1 MLEALLLRHLASLM
15 ATIGIGLAAGA
26 PFALGGSAAL
36 ETLRSLGAPMFS
48 MLAGLSIISGVA
60 KAGKLQILLVRLG
73 YRLPFFRTTA
83 ISLVTDLAFL
93 SSPAGA
99 AGYVVNVA
107 LLRNAGTSLSVST
120 AVVGA
125 EQALDFVFFA
135 VAIPLATLS
144 ALVPLASL
152 LPAVSRST
160 CLVVLLAVL
169 LSGVALWWSRNFLL
183 GALNTFVGAIPWFRA
198 RQDRLD
204 HFVAELREQIHAI
217 VNGPARQNIAL
228 LVLTVLQWVARY
240 GVLWLVLREFGC
252 NLPFGFV
259 LVLQAVVLHLAQWT
273 GVPAGGGSAD
283 LGLAAVLAAWATMP
297 TIASVLIL
305 WRFSTLYFPLLLG
318 ALGFVVLTCTRRTNR
333 TIAYETQS

>member
-1 MLEALLLRHLASLM
+1 MLEALLLRHLASFM
-15 ATIGIGLAAGA
+15 VIIGIGLAVGA
-26 PFALGGSAAL
+26 PVALDGSAAL
-36 ETLRSLGAPMFS
+36 DTLRSVGAPMFS
-48 MLAGLSIISGVA
+48 ILAGLAIIGGVA
-60 KAGKLQILLVRLG
+60 KAGKLQILLASLG

-107 LLRNAGTSLSVST
+107 LLRKAGTSLSVSAT
-120 AVVGA
+120 VVGA
-125 EQALDFVFFA
+125 DQALDFVFFA
-135 VAIPLATLS
+135 VAIPLAALS

-152 LPAVSRST
+152 LPKVSGAT
-160 CLVVLLAVL
+160 CLVVLLAVFF
-169 LSGVALWWSRNFLL
+169 SGVALWWSRNSVL
-183 GALNTFVGAIPWFRA
+183 GALKTLARAIPWFRA
-198 RQDRLD
+198 RQERIE

-217 VNGPARQNIAL
+217 VNGPARQNVAL
-228 LVLTVLQWVARY
+228 LMLTVLQWVARY

-283 LGLAAVLAAWATMP
+283 LGLAAVLVAWTTMP

-305 WRFSTLYFPLLLG
+305 WRFSTLYFPLALG
-318 ALGFVVLTCTRRTNR
+318 ALGFVVLTCTRRANGV
-333 TIAYETQS
+333 IAYESQS